1 MLSLKDFK
9 QISLEDKPIFDKVYA
24 KYPPIHSDDVFT
36 TMISWMEYGDYHY
49 AIVDDSIVI
58 MTETNGELKFRV
70 HLGEPNIDLIRQV
83 LALALKEGSDW
94 PFNVLTNETKEW
106 IANYYPKLKFS
117 ELRDYFDY
125 VYQSSDLAELPGS
138 KYSKIRN
145 RLNKFKKN
153 YQYEIEEISK
163 ENMDEIKEFLKRW
176 CLWKDCE
183 SDEVLENERKA
194 ILYSIANFFELGLS
208 GLAMRLNE
216 NVEAIAVFEKMS
228 TDTAVVHY
236 EKGSP
241 DFDGIYKAINME
253 TAKILQKDFTYI
265 NRENDMGIEGLRH
278 AKMSYRPHH
287 MVEVFHVKKEDTV
300 FYPNLGKK

>member
-1 MLSLKDFK
+1 
-9 QISLEDKPIFDKVYA
+9 
-24 KYPPIHSDDVFT
+24 
-36 TMISWMEYGDYHY
+36 
-49 AIVDDSIVI
+49 
-58 MTETNGELKFRV
+58 MTQMNGELEFRV
-70 HLGEPNIDLIRQV
+70 HLGEPNVDLIKQV
-83 LALALKEGSDW
+83 LTLSLKEGSDE
-94 PFNVLTNETKEW
+94 PFNALGTMSKEW
-106 IANYYPKLKFS
+106 IVKHYPKLKFS

-145 RLNKFKKN
+145 RLNKFKNN
-153 YQYEIEEISK
+153 YQYRVEEISE
-163 ENMDEIKEFLKRW
+163 ENMNEIKEFLKGW

-194 ILYSIANFFELGLS
+194 ILYSMAHFFELGIS

-216 NVEAIAVFEKMS
+216 NIEAIAVFEKMS
-228 TDTAVVHY
+228 SDTAVVHY

-287 MVEVFHVKKEDTV
+287 MVEVFHVKKEDIV
-300 FYPNLGKK
+300 F